1 MKNYPLYQHT
11 PVDSIKE
18 LLTFCEKQYGE
29 LTAFAFQEKK
39 QEIRIDF
46 RTFRQEVDILGSYL
60 YRAGF
65 ARCHIA
71 VLGENSYW
79 WLLTHFAVTCG
90 AGVIVPIDKDLPV
103 EEAAVLLTDSEC
115 SLLVYS
121 DTYADTAQALEG
133 KLPHLTYLNMNSLS
147 SIVNSGKGE
156 TASCQYADA
165 NPGRD
170 TLASIVY
177 TSGTTGRSKGVMLTH
192 GNLMSDLYAASCNAM
207 ISGTSILLLP
217 LHHTFGLVAGVYSVM
232 YYGCPLYINRSLKRV
247 VADLQTAK
255 PQNTFVVPLIVE
267 TLHKNIWLTAKK
279 RGKDQLLRKL
289 IAVSNALRKCGI
301 DLRRVM
307 FKSVLDAFGG
317 NLQVIICGGAPLKPE
332 LVRSFDALGIT
343 VLNGYG
349 ITECAPIVAVNRNE
363 NNIVGS
369 VGLPLCCNEVKLSPS
384 GEILVRGSNV
394 MAGYYKNDAENAK
407 VFTGGWFHTG
417 DLGEFDKYGALY
429 ITGRIKNLIILSNGE
444 NIPAELIEDY
454 LYQIPYVKEA
464 VAFEENDQVAAEL
477 FLDPEV
483 PDGPD
488 RIQVDLRKLN
498 EGLPITH
505 NIARIHLRDTEF
517 PKTTTKKIKRNARSN

>member
-29 LTAFAFQEKK
+29 RTAFAFQEKK
-39 QEIRIDF
+39 QDIRIDF

-60 YRAGF
+60 YDSGF

-71 VLGENSYW
+71 ILGENSYW

-90 AGVIVPIDKDLPV
+90 EGVIVPIDKDLPV
-103 EEAAVLLTDSEC
+103 DEAAVLLTDSEC
-115 SLLVYS
+115 KLLVYS
-121 DTYADTAQALEG
+121 NTYADIAQALEE
-133 KLPHLTYLNMNSLS
+133 KLPHLTYLDMTSLS
-147 SIVNSGKGE
+147 SIVNSGKGQVLN
-156 TASCQYADA
+156 SHYADA
-165 NPGRD
+165 NPSKD
-170 TLASIVY
+170 DLASIVY
-177 TSGTTGRSKGVMLTH
+177 TSGTTGRSKGVLLTH

-232 YYGCPLYINRSLKRV
+232 YYGYPLYINRSLKRV

-279 RGKDQLLRKL
+279 QGKDQLLRKL
-289 IAVSNALRKCGI
+289 ITVSNTLRKCGI
-301 DLRRVM
+301 DLRRVL
-307 FKSVLDAFGG
+307 FKSVLEAFGG

-332 LVRSFDALGIT
+332 LVQAFDAFGIT

-349 ITECAPIVAVNRNE
+349 ITECAPIVAVNRNKY
-363 NNIVGS
+363 NIAGS
-369 VGLPLCCNEVKLSPS
+369 VGLPLCCNEVKISSS

-394 MAGYYKNDAENAK
+394 MVGYYKNDAENAK
-407 VFTGGWFHTG
+407 VFTDGWFHTG
-417 DLGEFDKYGALY
+417 DLGEFDSRGALY

-444 NIPAELIEDY
+444 NIPAELIEEH

-477 FLDPEV
+477 FLDPEI
-483 PDGPD
+483 PDAAQ
-488 RIQVDLRKLN
+488 RIREDLRKLN
-498 EGLPITH
+498 NRLPITH
-505 NIARIHLRDTEF
+505 NISQIHLRDTEF
-517 PKTTTKKIKRNARSN
+517 PKTTTKKIKRTVRSD